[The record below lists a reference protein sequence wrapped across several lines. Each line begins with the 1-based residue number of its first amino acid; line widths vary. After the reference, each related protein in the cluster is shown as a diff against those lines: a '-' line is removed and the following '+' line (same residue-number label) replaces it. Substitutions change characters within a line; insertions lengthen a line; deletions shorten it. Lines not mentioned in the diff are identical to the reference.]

1 MAPPK
6 LPPEEKAKRLAA
18 RRQKQKEMYRTNPD
32 IRKRKQERYLAKRD
46 ELNEYNRKR
55 YHQQKKELEELRELK
70 RQIEAQ

>member
-6 LPPEEKAKRLAA
+6 LPAEEKAKRLAA
-18 RRQKQKEMYRTNPD
+18 RRQRDKDLYRTDPE
-32 IRKRKQERYLAKRD
+32 IRKRKQERYQANRA

-55 YHQQKKELEELRELK
+55 YHQRKTELEELRELK